1 MALSFPPLSSSVV
14 RKQLSF
20 MLGRQQMFLELDE
33 ECTDADDLTEI
44 MSNVH
49 LNTNFLNLAREV
61 WSPCPYPYN
70 AHLVVHVQC
79 SCGTVLKVV
88 M

>member
-1 MALSFPPLSSSVV
+1 MVWFLDHGVIWFLDHEVVWFLDHGRCLIVSLWSPSIV

-20 MLGRQQMFLELDE
+20 MLGRQQMFRELDE
-33 ECTDADDLTEI
+33 DCSDADDLTEI

-61 WSPCPYPYN
+61 WSP
-70 AHLVVHVQC
+70 
-79 SCGTVLKVV
+79 
-88 M
+88 